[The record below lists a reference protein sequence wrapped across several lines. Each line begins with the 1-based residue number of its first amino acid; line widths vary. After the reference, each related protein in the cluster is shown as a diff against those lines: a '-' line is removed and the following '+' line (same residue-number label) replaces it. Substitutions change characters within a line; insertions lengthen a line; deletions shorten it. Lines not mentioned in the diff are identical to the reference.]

1 MLSKT
6 FLIEGMSCA
15 SCQSNIEKTVR
26 KLAGVIK
33 ANVNLV
39 NKKLSISYNPELI
52 TIEEIILSIEK
63 IGYKAIL
70 LENDE
75 FNDGNE
81 KEIKKLYI
89 RLISS
94 LYFAIP
100 LFIISMLPML
110 LHYFNIMV
118 PNILNKE
125 IYGKQL
131 AIIQLIL
138 VIPIVIINYKYY
150 KSGFK
155 ALFKGKPNMDSLIS
169 IGTMAAFIYGLYIT
183 FKIMLGSHNGE
194 LYYESVGVIL
204 TLITLGKYLEAKSI
218 GKTSLAI
225 KKLIDLAPKMAIVIR
240 NNKEMELP
248 VEEIVENDLIIVKPG
263 EKISVDGL
271 IVKGKTTIDEKML
284 TGESIPV
291 DKQVG
296 DTVIGGSINKTGN
309 ITYRATKTMETSM
322 LAEIIKLVNDAG
334 KDKAPIAKLAD
345 IVSGYFVLIVIIIAF
360 LSALIWLLLGE
371 SLSFSMTIFVSVLI
385 IACPCALGLATPL
398 AIMVSIGKGAEN
410 GILIKNGESLET
422 AHKVN
427 TIVFDK
433 TGTITY
439 GKPVVTDI
447 ITYNGFDKDEII
459 RLSSSLEKKSEH
471 PLGDAIVTKTKE
483 LKIEPFEVEEFN
495 SLSGFGVEGKID
507 DKNLLIGNKK
517 LMEKNKIDIESYE
530 KEISKL
536 SSVGKTPIFV
546 AVNNKIASIIAI
558 RDDIK
563 ENAKEVITTLKK
575 MNIEIIM
582 LTGDNKNTANAI
594 AKEVGIDHVISE
606 VLPQEKHEKIKEL
619 KKKGKVVA
627 MVGDGIND
635 AIALVESDLS
645 IAIGNGTDIAIESA
659 NIVLIKDDLNGVVNA
674 IKLSKKTIQ
683 IIKQNLFWAF
693 IYNITLIF
701 IAAGI
706 LHIFK
711 GPLLNPMF
719 AALAMALSSVSVVSN
734 TLRLNKIKF
743 HK

>member
-1 MLSKT
+1 
-6 FLIEGMSCA
+6 
-15 SCQSNIEKTVR
+15 
-26 KLAGVIK
+26 
-33 ANVNLV
+33 
-39 NKKLSISYNPELI
+39 
-52 TIEEIILSIEK
+52 
-63 IGYKAIL
+63 
-70 LENDE
+70 
-75 FNDGNE
+75 
-81 KEIKKLYI
+81 
-89 RLISS
+89 
-94 LYFAIP
+94 
-100 LFIISMLPML
+100 
-110 LHYFNIMV
+110 
-118 PNILNKE
+118 
-125 IYGKQL
+125 
-131 AIIQLIL
+131 
-138 VIPIVIINYKYY
+138 
-150 KSGFK
+150 
-155 ALFKGKPNMDSLIS
+155 
-169 IGTMAAFIYGLYIT
+169 
-183 FKIMLGSHNGE
+183 MLGSHNGE

-225 KKLIDLAPKMAIVIR
+225 KKLIDLAPKTAIVIR

-345 IVSGYFVLIVIIIAF
+345 IVSGYFVPIVIIIAF

-398 AIMVSIGKGAEN
+398 AIMVSTGKGAEN

-471 PLGDAIVTKTKE
+471 PLGDAIVTKAKE